1 MTTRP
6 HQIYLIRHGEKPG
19 DPPRFRLFR
28 HRGRQFGVDVDGN
41 QSVHS
46 LLARGWQRAG
56 ALAVLFDP
64 AVGQPPAGLRT
75 PTALYSPS
83 YGKPNKT
90 QAHRTFQTI
99 QPLGQ
104 RLGVPIQSPLPEGQ
118 ESALVAVILAGGDEV
133 VMLCWDH
140 NNIPALAKAIPTVDA
155 ANVPTVWPDDR
166 FDVVW
171 TFTLEQATGR
181 YVFGQVP
188 QQLLNG
194 DTDTVI

>member
-1 MTTRP
+1 M
-6 HQIYLIRHGEKPG
+6 
-19 DPPRFRLFR
+19 
-28 HRGRQFGVDVDGN
+28 
-41 QSVHS
+41 
-46 LLARGWQRAG
+46 
-56 ALAVLFDP
+56 LFDP